1 MPLVIHMKDMLL
13 IINPNAGRNGY
24 RECLSDVV
32 YTLHK
37 GGWRAMVAFTNQRG
51 DAPRIARELGP
62 QYERIACMGGDGT
75 LGETVSGLMGL
86 PQEQR
91 PELCYIPMGTSN
103 DSATTLGLSRDPVMA
118 AHNAACGR
126 PIPLDIG
133 RFNDDQFFTYVAA
146 FGAFT
151 EVSYETPQDQKNA
164 FGWLAYAAG
173 AMSRLPNL
181 THRWCRIEYDGGVL
195 EGDFIFCAVTNA
207 RRVAGFIYLDD
218 GVGVSL
224 SDGLFEVVLIRT
236 PDSLLQVGPI
246 MSDVLNNTFT
256 SEYAML
262 LHSKRVRVT
271 FREPVKWTRD
281 GEGGGEHIE
290 VVCQNIPRAIQMIVS
305 DTY

>member
-1 MPLVIHMKDMLL
+1 MNDLLL

-32 YTLHK
+32 YTLHRS
-37 GGWRAMVAFTNQRG
+37 GWRATVAFTNGRG
-51 DAPRIARELGP
+51 DAARIASEKGAAYPRVV
-62 QYERIACMGGDGT
+62 CMGGDGT
-75 LGETVSGLMGL
+75 LSETVSGLMRMECGA
-86 PQEQR
+86 R
-91 PELCYIPMGTSN
+91 PELAYIPMGTSN
-103 DSATTLGLSRDPVMA
+103 DSATTLGLSRDPIMA
-118 AHNAACGR
+118 AYTAACGR

-133 RFNDDQFFTYVAA
+133 RLNGEKYFTYVAA

-207 RRVAGFIYLDD
+207 RRFAGFIRLDD
-218 GVGVSL
+218 NLGVSL

-236 PDSLLQVGPI
+236 PESILQVGPI
-246 MSDVLNNTFT
+246 MSDVLANTFA

-262 LHSKRVRVT
+262 LHSKKVSLT
-271 FREPVKWTRD
+271 MQEPTAWTLD
-281 GEGGGEHIE
+281 GEGGGTHRSVLCE
-290 VVCQNIPRAIQMIVS
+290 NIPHAVQMIVNEV
-305 DTY
+305 